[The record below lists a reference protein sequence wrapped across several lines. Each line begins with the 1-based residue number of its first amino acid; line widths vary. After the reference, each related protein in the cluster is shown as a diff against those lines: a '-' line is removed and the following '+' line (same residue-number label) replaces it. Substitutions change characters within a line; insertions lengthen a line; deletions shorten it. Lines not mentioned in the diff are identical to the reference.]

1 MIEGTIETEETSN
14 TVEKGEVF
22 QKFLNV
28 EAKSLDFDGDK
39 EQVVASL
46 GMRMQVSKRRSTG
59 STDQVSQV
67 RRLLRVMKYT

>member
-1 MIEGTIETEETSN
+1 MEETSN

-28 EAKSLDFDGDK
+28 EAKSPDFDGDK

-46 GMRMQVSKRRSTG
+46 GMRMQVSKRRSIKG
-59 STDQVSQV
+59 DEVYLKAGWMSLV
-67 RRLLRVMKYT
+67 